1 MSLDKMA
8 ELISMDRKTM
18 TRWLE
23 DSRKYRNEDFL
34 TILCLIFKLPDWLSM
49 VLFKRAHFMLDEEDK
64 RHEAILHILRVQTE
78 DGIEAANEY
87 LCKNHLSPLT
97 VEG

>member
-1 MSLDKMA
+1 
-8 ELISMDRKTM
+8 
-18 TRWLE
+18 
-23 DSRKYRNEDFL
+23 
-34 TILCLIFKLPDWLSM
+34 
-49 VLFKRAHFMLDEEDK
+49 MLDEEDK